1 METHKQFLWVWEMEE
16 TVNPWAAPLPGTK
29 HCMLVTGKGM
39 NLSLKYLSA
48 FRRSLPVRGHFM
60 LKTNLCRPKN
70 SGHGRSLLARV
81 SADRFW
87 YTFFC
92 ISEYSM
98 QEHRDYF
105 YCITSPWPQLDV
117 MKDSWVISLPST
129 VLLSVSV
136 CSTYFQF
143 YWLLLR

>member
-1 METHKQFLWVWEMEE
+1 MFCVRVGGEYSCFYFSFSLCVCDEGMYCSWDAMAFLIIFDLLFSFTLLYFFIE
-16 TVNPWAAPLPGTK
+16 NQKRAIKDGL
-29 HCMLVTGKGM
+29 L
-39 NLSLKYLSA
+39 LSQHWL
-48 FRRSLPVRGHFM
+48 G
-60 LKTNLCRPKN
+60 KTNLCRPKN

-117 MKDSWVISLPST
+117 MKDS
-129 VLLSVSV
+129 
-136 CSTYFQF
+136 
-143 YWLLLR
+143 